1 VPERVARKP
10 LAFGSAAGLRSAGG
24 GASYRKDWPMSDDPK
39 ALLQRFYEG
48 VSAGDLSVIDELVA
62 DDFVDHEDFPGIP
75 SNKQGVTQ
83 FFELFRSSFPDL
95 RMTAHEVVAEGD
107 LLCVRGTMS
116 GTHEGEFMGI
126 PPTHKHFEVE
136 GFDMVRFRD
145 GLVTEHWGV
154 FDSMAMMQQL
164 GAIPEP
170 ASA

>member
-1 VPERVARKP
+1 
-10 LAFGSAAGLRSAGG
+10 
-24 GASYRKDWPMSDDPK
+24 MSDDPK

-48 VSAGDLSVIDELVA
+48 VSAGNLNVIDELLA
-62 DDFVDHEDFPGIP
+62 DDFVEHEDFPGIEP
-75 SNKQGVTQ
+75 NKEGVRQ
-83 FFELFRSSFPDL
+83 FFTLFRSSFPDL
-95 RMTAHEVVAEGD
+95 AMEAHEVVVEGD

-116 GTHEGEFMGI
+116 GTHEGEFMGL
-126 PPTHKHFEVE
+126 PPTHKRFEFE
-136 GFDMVRFRD
+136 GFDMVRIRD